1 MVWVVLFGISIPTTS
16 LPGIGACMRIE
27 RARNAIAK
35 SSSRVRI
42 LLTLTFG
49 AGRNSKVVTIGPE

>member
-1 MVWVVLFGISIPTTS
+1 MLLGISIPTTS
-16 LPGIGACMRIE
+16 FPGIGAWIRIE

-42 LLTLTFG
+42 LLTLICG